1 MSNVVK
7 GARVPSRF
15 RAAVNLTLSCV
26 LLSGCSS
33 VSDRFSSASFGSGYG
48 AQPPAGEAAASSPKV
63 AANAPAPAQPQ
74 PAPYRTQP
82 AGGYQLASAS
92 PTQNGGYLQV
102 SRVDLPPLPQQQPP
116 QGTKVADGYGP
127 YNQPPLPDGTYTG
140 PRVYTPYDG
149 PRGDAPPP
157 QVYVPDSGDPRRF
170 DRGAPPPPPSYYR
183 PSDAPPPPAYA
194 PAEEARG
201 YQPGNDNAYA
211 GQPPYPADGRP
222 AYARGP
228 EPGPATRPWRGR
240 TEGQTVAVA
249 PGDTV
254 YTLARRYGV
263 TVDMI
268 ARANGLTTVYVRPGT
283 KLFIP
288 RADPTSYAQAPVHA
302 PGSQTAACSGPH
314 CHVVQPGDTLWT
326 IARAHGLTSA
336 QLAEAN
342 NLRDRAL
349 RPGQALIIPGEKD
362 QSRQAIASAERAD
375 RQYRSAPDLKAPP
388 PGSARLADRSGRP
401 VPVPLQPAPDVK
413 TAELTP
419 LIEPS
424 CEAALAN
431 PQPRMGST
439 FRKPVD
445 GKTIAQFGPQK
456 DGTVNEGITISVPKG
471 TPVKAAENGVV
482 AYVGDELPGFGNLI
496 LIRHADEYVTA
507 YAHADTVLV
516 KKCDVVRRGQTV
528 ATAGTTGDASQPQLH
543 FEIRK
548 NSKPIDPAP
557 LLGS

>member
-7 GARVPSRF
+7 GTRGPSPL
-15 RAAVNLTLSCV
+15 RAALNLSLGCA
-26 LLSGCSS
+26 LLAGCSS
-33 VSDRFSSASFGSGYG
+33 GSDRFSSASFGSGYD
-48 AQPPAGEAAASSPKV
+48 ARVNEAAAPSSRV
-63 AANAPAPAQPQ
+63 AANVPQPAQPRPAYYQAQPAAYQPQ
-74 PAPYRTQP
+74 PAG
-82 AGGYQLASAS
+82 GGYQLASAS
-92 PTQNGGYLQV
+92 PGQTGGYLQA
-102 SRVDLPPLPQQQPP
+102 SRVDLPPLPQSQPP
-116 QGTKVADGYGP
+116 QRTQLADGYGA

-149 PRGDAPPP
+149 PRNDAPPP
-157 QVYVPDSGDPRRF
+157 AVYTPEGGDPRGF
-170 DRGAPPPPPSYYR
+170 DRGAPPPPPPSGYYR
-183 PSDAPPPPAYA
+183 RSDVPQAPSYVPRDESRVYELKP
-194 PAEEARG
+194 ERG
-201 YQPGNDNAYA
+201 YADER
-211 GQPPYPADGRP
+211 PYNGDGRS
-222 AYARGP
+222 AYGNAP
-228 EPGPATRPWRGR
+228 EAGGSAPQRSWSGR
-240 TEGQTVAVA
+240 TDGEMVAVA

-268 ARANGLTTVYVRPGT
+268 ARANGLSSVYVRPGT

-288 RADPTSYAQAPVHA
+288 RADPASYAQTPSHA
-302 PGSQTAACSGPH
+302 PAK
-314 CHVVQPGDTLWT
+314 
-326 IARAHGLTSA
+326 
-336 QLAEAN
+336 N
-342 NLRDRAL
+342 
-349 RPGQALIIPGEKD
+349 GQAAAAPAAKD
-362 QSRQAIASAERAD
+362 QSRQATASAEKPGLGVPPAG
-375 RQYRSAPDLKAPP
+375 QELKAPL
-388 PGSARLADRSGRP
+388 PGSTRLADRGAPQNPLKAP
-401 VPVPLQPAPDVK
+401 VPVQPAPDTRNAGPVPMGEA
-413 TAELTP
+413 T
-419 LIEPS
+419 

-445 GKTIAQFGPQK
+445 GKTIAQFGAQK

-516 KKCDVVRRGQTV
+516 KKCDVVKRGQTV
-528 ATAGTTGDASQPQLH
+528 ATAGMTGDASQPQVH

-548 NSKPIDPAP
+548 NSKPVDPSP